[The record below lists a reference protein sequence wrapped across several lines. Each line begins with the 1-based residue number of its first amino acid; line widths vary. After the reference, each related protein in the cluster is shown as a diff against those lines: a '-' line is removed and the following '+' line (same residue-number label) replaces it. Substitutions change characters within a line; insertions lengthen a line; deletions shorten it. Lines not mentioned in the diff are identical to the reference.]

1 MRSKKSRIA
10 TAAEAAVAERKR
22 RSFLLPVRPPRRCCL
37 HA

>member
-1 MRSKKSRIA
+1 MRSKKSRI
-10 TAAEAAVAERKR
+10 TAAEGAVAERKR